1 MIHGKYLKSI
11 SLVAGIIFLTLAS
24 CSVSNKGDNN
34 EEEQI
39 GSFLALNDTITFQ
52 HTASGLYYTDLVVGI
67 GSQPVT
73 HDSAF
78 IKHTI
83 MYLSGSVLYSNLET
97 DDTLKVLVNEGYLL
111 AGFDEGITYM
121 HVGGRALLLLPS
133 SLAYGASG
141 YMGIPG
147 YTPLLIDVH
156 LVKLKPYPFAR

>member
-1 MIHGKYLKSI
+1 
-11 SLVAGIIFLTLAS
+11 
-24 CSVSNKGDNN
+24 
-34 EEEQI
+34 
-39 GSFLALNDTITFQ
+39 
-52 HTASGLYYTDLVVGI
+52 
-67 GSQPVT
+67 
-73 HDSAF
+73 
-78 IKHTI
+78 